1 MKILYTLCAFVLLAS
16 CNTDEKTIEVVLYDV
31 ERGAFLR
38 TIEIENAEFDIN
50 NTESPF
56 TLTIQEQDLE
66 EGELMQ
72 EVFVYAQFI
81 DNTTGSENLTTG
93 RIQIETLVPDDFSPG
108 SFDLPVTTVSYTYA
122 ELLDFTNIS
131 MASVSCKDQFIVSF
145 DLVLTNGFIFNEDNA
160 AACIL
165 AFNTDFSSPF
175 SYTINVVEPITS
187 SLFTGSYFYSSIVDG
202 PFGPTFGEP
211 FLVDVEL
218 GHSNNVRSVKFD
230 NFPAR
235 PPRSYLFSI
244 VCDEIVFGKNQVRY
258 NTLNSSCG
266 EDGQPILLGP
276 DTVNPMI
283 DPADDTVFELWFVEG
298 YKGFDGGLGFGTL
311 PSRLRLVK
319 Q

>member
-131 MASVSCKDQFIVSF
+131 MASVSCKDQFIIR
-145 DLVLTNGFIFNEDNA
+145 LNLKLTM
-160 AACIL
+160 
-165 AFNTDFSSPF
+165 
-175 SYTINVVEPITS
+175 
-187 SLFTGSYFYSSIVDG
+187 
-202 PFGPTFGEP
+202 
-211 FLVDVEL
+211 
-218 GHSNNVRSVKFD
+218 
-230 NFPAR
+230 
-235 PPRSYLFSI
+235 
-244 VCDEIVFGKNQVRY
+244 GKNFTTGTV
-258 NTLNSSCG
+258 
-266 EDGQPILLGP
+266 GP
-276 DTVNPMI
+276 SVIAFDTS
-283 DPADDTVFELWFVEG
+283 F
-298 YKGFDGGLGFGTL
+298 
-311 PSRLRLVK
+311 
-319 Q
+319 